1 MTDFAIPEND
11 FTIAEN
17 LLSDIKHT
25 SFFKR
30 MKNKEQLVATLL
42 LLIEDETEIE

>member
-1 MTDFAIPEND
+1 MTDFAISEND

-17 LLSDIKHT
+17 LLTDIKHT
-25 SFFKR
+25 NFFKR

-42 LLIEDETEIE
+42 LLIEDETESE